1 MAITAPTT
9 PDAET
14 TKKSPVT
21 RHSVASERLV
31 LGGSTVLALLVLWEI
46 LARVGILPSTS
57 FPSAVATFGRLFEL
71 IASESFWRALGA
83 TLQGTAFGLLA
94 VCVVALPLGIAIGR
108 IPWINRS
115 TLLLIE
121 FLKPIPPVALLPLA
135 LLFYGPTLTMKSV
148 LVFLGALWP
157 LLVQI
162 TYAARSFDPTQ
173 IDMAKSYRLS
183 LSKQIWSIY
192 IPSITPYALT
202 GLRIS
207 ISIGLVIAVV
217 AELIGGAVGLGQEIA
232 IAQNAADLPTMYSYI
247 IATGL
252 LGLAINTLF
261 SMISKP
267 LLFWHASQ
275 RKEGHS

>member
-1 MAITAPTT
+1 MATTTAT
-9 PDAET
+9 PEL
-14 TKKSPVT
+14 KKHVSPAT
-21 RHSVASERLV
+21 RRTSAATQNWV
-31 LGGSTVLALLVLWEI
+31 LGGSTILGLLVIWE
-46 LARVGILPSTS
+46 LLSRAAILPRTS
-57 FPSAVATFGRLFEL
+57 FPSAVETLSRLMGLLVSSTFWSAVGSTL
-71 IASESFWRALGA
+71 SGTALGI
-83 TLQGTAFGLLA
+83 A
-94 VCVVALPLGIAIGR
+94 VVCIVALPLGIAIGR
-108 IPWINRS
+108 IHWINRS
-115 TLLLIE
+115 TLVLIE

-157 LLVQI
+157 LLVQVS
-162 TYAARSFDPTQ
+162 YAARSFDPTQ

-183 LSKQIWSIY
+183 FGKQLRYIY
-192 IPSITPYALT
+192 IPSITPFALT

-217 AELIGGAVGLGQEIA
+217 AELIGGAAGLGQEIA

-252 LGLAINTLF
+252 LGILINAVFTT
-261 SMISKP
+261 ISKP

-275 RKEGHS
+275 RKEALS